1 MTKIFTT
8 PCSKRKNDKSCFKN
22 EAGEARQ
29 KRLRVQNA
37 LANKLPALKVNKS
50 IAKPI
55 SALLDDISQN
65 ILKMDQNLYTTKVN
79 MEEMLRTNSSDK
91 EFVSLD

>member
-8 PCSKRKNDKSCFKN
+8 PCQKKKNDKSCPQN
-22 EAGEARQ
+22 MVGEVRQ
-29 KRLRVQNA
+29 RRLCVQNA
-37 LANKLPALKVNKS
+37 LANKFSELKINKN

-55 SALLDDISQN
+55 STLLDDISQN
-65 ILKMDQNLYTTKVN
+65 MLKMEQNLYTTKVN
-79 MEEMLRTNSSDK
+79 MEAMLRAKANDK